1 MDAVGEEQTGSLGLA
16 DRNLYAEWINNEV
29 LLFSTGNYIQ
39 YPMIDYNGKEYEK
52 KYMYIQV
59 YLNH

>member
-16 DRNLYAEWINNEV
+16 DANLYAEWINNEV

>member
-1 MDAVGEEQTGSLGLA
+1 MDAVGEELTGSLGLA
-16 DRNLYAEWINNEV
+16 DANLYAEWINNEV

-52 KYMYIQV
+52 NTCIFRYI
-59 YLNH
+59 